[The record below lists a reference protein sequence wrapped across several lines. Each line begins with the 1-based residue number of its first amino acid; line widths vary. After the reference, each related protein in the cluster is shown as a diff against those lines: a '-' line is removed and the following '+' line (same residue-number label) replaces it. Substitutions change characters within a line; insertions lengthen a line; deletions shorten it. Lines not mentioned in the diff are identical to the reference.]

1 MADGADAGPPLRRC
15 RIITISKLNQL
26 FLRIFKEYMPIY
38 SMTGYASAQSS
49 LQSVVASPSS
59 PTIRLGLEIRSVN
72 SRFLDLTFKLPDE
85 LREFEPLMREH
96 LSAQL
101 KRGKVEVKASIVS
114 SDSQGVAEPSSK
126 LLQKLSS
133 IEDNVRVWLPKAA
146 PLSVS
151 EVLRLS
157 TPTTPGGAELG
168 APLTEL
174 LKETLKNLLTAR
186 AKEGARLA
194 SSMLERIA
202 QLKALT
208 TKVTPIVPQ
217 LVEQQRLKFLERWR
231 EALGLGQKEMPT
243 SGAGA
248 DAAGT
253 LSEAAHDRAL
263 TEAANFAIRIDVAEE
278 LTRLSSHLSEIE
290 HLLSPTKNTESL
302 GKRLDFLIQELH
314 REANTLGSKSTSL
327 ELTRI
332 GVDMKV
338 LIEQLREQVQNIE

>member
-1 MADGADAGPPLRRC
+1 
-15 RIITISKLNQL
+15 
-26 FLRIFKEYMPIY
+26 MPIY
-38 SMTGYASAQSS
+38 SMTGYASGQSS
-49 LQSVVASPSS
+49 LQTVVESPSS

-85 LREFEPLMREH
+85 LREFEPLMREQ
-96 LSAQL
+96 LSTQL
-101 KRGKVEVKASIVS
+101 KRGKVEVKASLMS
-114 SDSQGVAEPSSK
+114 SDSQGLVEPSAK
-126 LLQKLSS
+126 LLQRLSS
-133 IEDNVRVWLPKAA
+133 IEDNVHAWLPKAGA
-146 PLSVS
+146 LSVA

-157 TPTTPGGAELG
+157 SPTTPSGAELG
-168 APLTEL
+168 APITQL
-174 LKETLKNLLTAR
+174 LQEVLKNLLAAR
-186 AKEGARLA
+186 SKEGERLA
-194 SSMLERIA
+194 SSMLERIT

-217 LVEQQRLKFLERWR
+217 LVEQQRLKFLERWQ
-231 EALGLGQKEMPT
+231 EALGIGGIGGIDGTGEKNLSSKNSQGP
-243 SGAGA
+243 S
-248 DAAGT
+248 T
-253 LSEAAHDRAL
+253 LSEAAQDRAL

-278 LTRLSSHLSEIE
+278 LTRLSSHLAEIE
-290 HLLSPTKNTESL
+290 QLLASKKNTESL